1 MRPHLPEEDGSGPAS
16 LDRRDHRPARSNP
29 DGSFAASYSV
39 RSESAPGCRPAL
51 GRPERPSDSRAPQ
64 QTSGCEQEDSGET
77 VSRRRGPDCRQV
89 AAATSSHASDA
100 PIGGR
105 SEGHTRRAGIRLQ
118 YAECVYFYVQ
128 ENIGNNANGVFQ
140 RRGQTSHPCIEPLS
154 QKQSVGFGKTRPR
167 FFLDPSAK
175 SMEYWVATGVRG
187 NPTAKRIFGTI
198 YLQWIGRWGLFSRR
212 GSSWLESITYVLSTP

>member
-167 FFLDPSAK
+167 FFLDPSANL
-175 SMEYWVATGVRG
+175 WNAVLA
-187 NPTAKRIFGTI
+187 
-198 YLQWIGRWGLFSRR
+198 IGRPWDSNSEKNFGIHN
-212 GSSWLESITYVLSTP
+212 GSGNGGFLAVVAVPG